1 MNWYIVRH
9 ADKEK
14 GNFYN
19 QVLRHQDEPI
29 SAKGIVQAQKLTS
42 CFSDMTIDKIYVSDY
57 LRTRQ
62 TIEYIAQKLKMSP
75 VADNR
80 LNEIDNGA
88 FEGLSEQEIQGRFP
102 DVWNAFRERNRDF
115 QFPGGESG
123 EDARRRIES
132 FMKEKLEDK
141 EDILIMSHEGLIRLL
156 MCALLGLPVYR
167 RWDFRVDMC
176 GIMEIEYQPEYAGWK
191 IIRFNHVVE

>member
-1 MNWYIVRH
+1 
-9 ADKEK
+9 
-14 GNFYN
+14 
-19 QVLRHQDEPI
+19 
-29 SAKGIVQAQKLTS
+29 
-42 CFSDMTIDKIYVSDY
+42 
-57 LRTRQ
+57 
-62 TIEYIAQKLKMSP
+62 MSP

-123 EDARRRIES
+123 EDAQRRIES
-132 FMKEKLEDK
+132 FLKEKLEDK
-141 EDILIMSHEGLIRLL
+141 EDILIVSHEGLIRLL